1 MSNSLEKGLAD
12 TTLIKNK
19 YARNFVSCGIREL
32 DEMLGG
38 GFMPGTLTLF
48 QQDLGSGCEIIFS
61 KILEPQLSLSNV
73 VLVVLS
79 DPTANFLAEEL
90 ERLKCENLIILNLVQ
105 QSKTNINVVN
115 DKHEISLKIREARRQ
130 ALELLDQ
137 KRLKE
142 KDPNLHLFT
151 IFVSFNPFVLN
162 LSPEN
167 VIRILYDNLLECT
180 EHRTIDLILLN
191 KNILSNEMNA
201 RIQSL
206 CHSVVDLRS
215 FFEGV
220 QKKNEIRILKM
231 IGRFFDEKIEPYI
244 ILYDDRLQTFS
255 FIIKSA
261 FLTSFETFRNLL
273 SWNYGSIALA
283 KEPYIMAPV
292 SYINNLLEMPMNMD
306 RRKGKEEVVEKAQ
319 GIGRRMTV
327 MVEKLYFVTD
337 IDLFKATLQTAS
349 LLGWGDAILISFEP
363 EENQI
368 ILSHKIHSEFNQN
381 VYIAFL
387 EGYYRGVVKRAL
399 SRGIRYIKVTH
410 EEEKRDSE
418 DTGMIKTY
426 QIKIRLVRPDEA
438 TEEIDQHV

>member
-1 MSNSLEKGLAD
+1 
-12 TTLIKNK
+12 
-19 YARNFVSCGIREL
+19 
-32 DEMLGG
+32 MLGG

-48 QQDLGSGCEIIFS
+48 QQDLGSGCEIIFT
-61 KILEPQLSLSNV
+61 KIIEPQLFVSNV
-73 VLVVLS
+73 VLVILS

-90 ERLKCENLIILNLVQ
+90 ERLKCENLVVLNLVQ

-115 DKHEISLKIREARRQ
+115 DKHEISIKIREARRQ
-130 ALELLDQ
+130 ALDLVEE
-137 KRLKE
+137 KKKKE

-151 IFVSFNPFVLN
+151 IVVSFNPFVLN

-167 VIRILYDNLLECT
+167 VIRLLYDNLLECID
-180 EHRTIDLILLN
+180 HNSIDLILIN
-191 KNILSNEMNA
+191 KNILSAEMNA

-206 CHSVVDLRS
+206 SHSVVDLRS

-244 ILYDDRLQTFS
+244 IIYDDRLQTFS

-306 RRKGKEEVVEKAQ
+306 KRKGKEEVVEKAQ

-349 LLGWGDAILISFEP
+349 LLGWGDAILTSFEP

-368 ILSHKIHSEFNQN
+368 ILNHKIHSEFNQS

-387 EGYYRGVVKRAL
+387 EGYYRGVVKRSLA
-399 SRGIRYIKVTH
+399 RGIRYIKVTR
-410 EEEKRDSE
+410 EEERKESE
-418 DTGMIKTY
+418 DAGAIKTY
-426 QIKIRLVRPDEA
+426 QIKIRLVRPDEVSEDIEQSRA
-438 TEEIDQHV
+438 